1 MGSVVA
7 EVFLDSFN
15 MSLSEELV
23 KSQIESGSMSSLLDI
38 TEINV
43 KKICE

>member
-7 EVFLDSFN
+7 EVFLDFFN
-15 MSLSEELV
+15 MSLSEEQV

-43 KKICE
+43 KRYCE